1 MTDTS
6 DIRVNKIKEATSKS
20 VETQSIVPCQKK
32 VINIDD
38 IKLSSYSCNEE
49 DDFLEITL
57 KYNDCFLTT
66 KVQDY
71 VFKEYKLINK
81 TNIVDIVSRK
91 NLVIKGMLFY
101 NIAFYVEKYSDY
113 VVYKMDIYSVIKH
126 SPMNISIYESLN
138 IHFTKMTDKLSIM
151 NERLKN
157 FENKEEYNSIYDFFI
172 A

>member
-6 DIRVNKIKEATSKS
+6 DSRVNKIKEATSKN
-20 VETQSIVPCQKK
+20 VETKSIVPCQKK
-32 VINIDD
+32 VINNND

-66 KVQDY
+66 KIQDY

-91 NLVIKGMLFY
+91 SLVIKGILFY
-101 NIAFYVEKYSDY
+101 DIALYSEKYSDN
-113 VVYKMDIYSVIKH
+113 VVYKMTLYSSLKH

-138 IHFTKMTDKLSIM
+138 INFTKMTDKLSIM